1 MRETIG
7 EELSSMEVPYG
18 AVLDA
23 SITKPKAEEER
34 VHITV
39 CVPDLSSKLEK
50 VWIYMPG
57 TSGCR

>member
-1 MRETIG
+1 
-7 EELSSMEVPYG
+7 MEVPYG